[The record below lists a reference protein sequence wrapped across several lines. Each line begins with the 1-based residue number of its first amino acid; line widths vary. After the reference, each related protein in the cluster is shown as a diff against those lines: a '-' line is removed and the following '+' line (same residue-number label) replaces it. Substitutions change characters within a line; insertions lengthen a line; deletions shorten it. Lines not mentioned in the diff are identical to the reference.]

1 MIWQFRDL
9 CDIHH
14 ARPVFYQVRAEN
26 LPYYMD
32 IGLTAIKLGEEA
44 RVDLHRFDLEAKGK
58 EMKDLRYTWNRG
70 TRDGLSLE
78 IHEPGQAPMDELK
91 VISDAWLTGK
101 NVREKGF
108 SLGRF
113 SDDYLKHFRIA
124 VIRFRAARWPSPTC
138 SRHSHDLASLDLMR
152 AHPDA
157 QADHGIHDGR
167 PDSTL

>member
-44 RVDLHRFDLEAKGK
+44 RVDLKRFDLEAKGK

-70 TRDGLSLE
+70 TETVCPWRSMNRVT
-78 IHEPGQAPMDELK
+78 APIDELK
-91 VISDAWLTGK
+91 VISDAWLT
-101 NVREKGF
+101 R
-108 SLGRF
+108 
-113 SDDYLKHFRIA
+113 
-124 VIRFRAARWPSPTC
+124 
-138 SRHSHDLASLDLMR
+138 
-152 AHPDA
+152 
-157 QADHGIHDGR
+157 
-167 PDSTL
+167 